1 MLRNPRGELSKL
13 CAAVGVELTEAMLHW
28 PAGRRDTDGI
38 WAKHWYGRVEQT
50 TGFEPPLSRD
60 DPVPAERKELLKECE
75 ELYRTLYQHRL
86 K

>member
-1 MLRNPRGELSKL
+1 M
-13 CAAVGVELTEAMLHW
+13 AF
-28 PAGRRDTDGI
+28 
-38 WAKHWYGRVEQT
+38 EQT

-60 DPVPAERKELLKECE
+60 DPVPEERKALLKECE